1 LALALSTQTFKQG
14 EKEANF
20 VKLFCDEEEKKIKLK
35 RKLKAR
41 PAKFNAFDDVS
52 VTDLSEADGVRHGR
66 VAEIRRQD

>member
-1 LALALSTQTFKQG
+1 
-14 EKEANF
+14 
-20 VKLFCDEEEKKIKLK
+20 VKSYFATKRKKKFKLK

-41 PAKFNAFDDVS
+41 PAKFNAFDGVS

>member
-1 LALALSTQTFKQG
+1 MQISSSYFATKR
-14 EKEANF
+14 KKNF
-20 VKLFCDEEEKKIKLK
+20 KLK

-41 PAKFNAFDDVS
+41 PAKFYAFDGVS